1 MPSLELVYFSLRAR
15 GETARLMFHY
25 TGTPFKDTQIDYYKE
40 WPAMKHDKAKF
51 PNAQLPVLLIVGVV
65 LAESHVI
72 NRYLARQLGLDGG
85 PDPVQI
91 ALLDYAYEACRQY
104 VDSVQPYYIVA
115 TGFGEENTAE
125 FYLSTNFIPNCKTQ
139 LPRIISLL
147 KPHGFFSEKGV
158 TYVDFYISN
167 YIHTYLKIAEEEVKK
182 YPEIV
187 AHRDRVFALP
197 QIQEYLKQ
205 RNDTIC

>member
-1 MPSLELVYFSLRAR
+1 MTPSMELVYFSVRSR

-40 WPAMKHDKAKF
+40 WPSIKQDTSRF
-51 PNAQLPVLLIVGVV
+51 PNNQLPVLYIDGV
-65 LAESHVI
+65 LLPESHVI

-104 VDSVQPYYIVA
+104 VDSVQPYYYVG
-115 TGFGEENTAE
+115 TGTRQGDLAE
-125 FYLSTNFIPNCKTQ
+125 LLKTNFIPNCQSQ
-139 LPRIISLL
+139 LPRIISLI
-147 KPHGFFSEKGV
+147 KSNGFFSEKGV
-158 TYVDFYISN
+158 SYVDFYISN

-182 YPEIV
+182 YPEMV